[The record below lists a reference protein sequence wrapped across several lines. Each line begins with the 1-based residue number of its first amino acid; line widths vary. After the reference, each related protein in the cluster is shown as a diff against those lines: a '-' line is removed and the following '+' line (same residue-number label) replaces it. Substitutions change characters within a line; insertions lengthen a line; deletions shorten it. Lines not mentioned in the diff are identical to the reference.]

1 MTRIRWPSPFESGE
15 RPLPKRP
22 YRDGALVYG
31 AMAVAIVG
39 LAAATGGD
47 LVRAA
52 LVALAFF
59 VVAMAWTWRRV
70 RFRREPASERPG
82 EPRT

>member
-1 MTRIRWPSPFESGE
+1 MNRIRWPSPFEGE

-31 AMAVAIVG
+31 GMAIAIVA
-39 LAAATGGD
+39 LSAATGGS
-47 LVRAA
+47 LLRAV

-59 VVAMAWTWRRV
+59 AIAMVWTWRRA
-70 RFRREPASERPG
+70 RMRDDREGPRP
-82 EPRT
+82 